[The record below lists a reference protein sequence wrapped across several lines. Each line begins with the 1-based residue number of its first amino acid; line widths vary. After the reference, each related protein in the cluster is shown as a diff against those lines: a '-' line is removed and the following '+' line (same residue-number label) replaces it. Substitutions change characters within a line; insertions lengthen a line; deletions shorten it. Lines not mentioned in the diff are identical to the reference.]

1 MKTLT
6 NFDYKMFEKA
16 HQVSYT
22 STYKTHS
29 LGCVI
34 AYKHHIISEASNS
47 NKTHPKQRKYNRR
60 YRTFKK
66 SEKPIVDSVHAE
78 MKALNEIPYPI
89 AQQID
94 WSKVKVYIYRS
105 CPGKERGFG
114 MARPCE
120 ACIAALRDK
129 GIRHI
134 YYTTDAGYC
143 YEHIF

>member
-6 NFDYKMFEKA
+6 NFDYKMFERA

-22 STYKTHS
+22 STYKSHN

-34 AYKHHIISEASNS
+34 VYKHHIISQASNS
-47 NKTHPKQRKYNRR
+47 NKTHPQQREYNMK
-60 YRTFKK
+60 YRTFRKGK
-66 SEKPIVDSVHAE
+66 KPIIDSIHAE
-78 MKALNEIPYPI
+78 MKALSEISYPI

-94 WSKVKVYIYRS
+94 WSKVKVYVYRN
-105 CPGKERGFG
+105 CPGKKLGFG

-129 GIRHI
+129 GIKHI
-134 YYTTDAGYC
+134 YYTTDAGFA
-143 YEHIF
+143 YEEIL